1 MSAMRLTAARKQ
13 TSPVV
18 RVGSRRF
25 ERVPIISAFP
35 RLSHILGG
43 SRHVSNVS
51 KFRTQRA
58 ANQKSVEALHG
69 LVGRS
74 FRRFSSFA
82 HRLVLLQGHSSAI
95 RINPG
100 AYAVVGRAARS
111 TAYRRSKSRMTTVRP
126 TFFPIEACRLSLI
139 GNLWTPPPI
148 AMNAVRSG

>member
-1 MSAMRLTAARKQ
+1 MTNQLLDSEAFAGSNSSGGGACRTGASAM
-13 TSPVV
+13 
-18 RVGSRRF
+18 G
-25 ERVPIISAFP
+25 
-35 RLSHILGG
+35 
-43 SRHVSNVS
+43 
-51 KFRTQRA
+51 A

-82 HRLVLLQGHSSAI
+82 HRLVLHSSAI

-126 TFFPIEACRLSLI
+126 TFFPSEACRLSLI

>member
-1 MSAMRLTAARKQ
+1 MTNQLLDSEAFAGSNSSGGRTCRPGASAM
-13 TSPVV
+13 
-18 RVGSRRF
+18 G
-25 ERVPIISAFP
+25 
-35 RLSHILGG
+35 
-43 SRHVSNVS
+43 
-51 KFRTQRA
+51 A

>member
-1 MSAMRLTAARKQ
+1 VTNQLLDSEAFAGSNSSGGRTCRTGASAM
-13 TSPVV
+13 
-18 RVGSRRF
+18 G
-25 ERVPIISAFP
+25 
-35 RLSHILGG
+35 
-43 SRHVSNVS
+43 
-51 KFRTQRA
+51 A

-82 HRLVLLQGHSSAI
+82 HRLVLHSSAI

-100 AYAVVGRAARS
+100 ADAVVGRAARN